1 MFNQVSILRITI
13 WQCTKNARN
22 KRVGKGLQ
30 IRTKNFII
38 KKHPTI
44 IFIGLFTIYRD
55 CGHHVKHLLQ
65 NLFYILHLLD
75 CYVMYKH
82 SYIANNSSLGDYSLF
97 ELHQILVGTAVYV
110 TSDVDDE
117 DSLSSSLFCPLV
129 HVGVGGGGC
138 VLFTSCAI
146 CLLSILWL
154 LFVYIM

>member
-1 MFNQVSILRITI
+1 MKCLIVSILRITI

-30 IRTKNFII
+30 IRTKTLLLKNT
-38 KKHPTI
+38 P
-44 IFIGLFTIYRD
+44 LLYSSDMSTIYRD

-65 NLFYILHLLD
+65 NPFYILHLLD

-97 ELHQILVGTAVYV
+97 ELHQLLVGTAVYV

-129 HVGVGGGGC
+129 LKH
-138 VLFTSCAI
+138 
-146 CLLSILWL
+146 
-154 LFVYIM
+154 